1 MEFKY
6 KILQNCEGYKI
17 VQFQHSFYNGLK
29 KTLIKQSNKYY
40 NMLNPATNNK
50 DKYTAIPTQYNPEDV
65 KNSMIVQN
73 TIEEEAI
80 GFLIDDSED
89 NVVFDKISYKL
100 NNNSINDYCA
110 IKMGNANIIICPDDI
125 NSVNILKNIVVEEII
140 NYKTS
145 NIIKNNSFVVS
156 EISLTEQDFIQNKMK
171 ELLIDAIDRDVE
183 ISEDLVALTQLP
195 LCKAVINKKK
205 IKDVLKLFEILG
217 IANAI
222 INNSI
227 YFYKA
232 DKAQVNE
239 YINKIFNGEIQIK
252 DEVAYKYDQNLES
265 VAIEPVQQEKHKFEY
280 KNIEEVIHSK
290 SDLAVKN
297 QNIEWIEPEQM
308 I

>member
-6 KILQNCEGYKI
+6 KSLQKCECYKI

>member
-6 KILQNCEGYKI
+6 KSLQNCEGYKI
-17 VQFQHSFYNGLK
+17 VQLQHSFYNGLK

>member
-1 MEFKY
+1 MDLNELLMHF
-6 KILQNCEGYKI
+6 N
-17 VQFQHSFYNGLK
+17 NGD
-29 KTLIKQSNKYY
+29 TLG
-40 NMLNPATNNK
+40 
-50 DKYTAIPTQYNPEDV
+50 EDFEV
-65 KNSMIVQN
+65 
-73 TIEEEAI
+73 
-80 GFLIDDSED
+80 
-89 NVVFDKISYKL
+89 
-100 NNNSINDYCA
+100 
-110 IKMGNANIIICPDDI
+110 
-125 NSVNILKNIVVEEII
+125 
-140 NYKTS
+140 
-145 NIIKNNSFVVS
+145 
-156 EISLTEQDFIQNKMK
+156 IQNKMK